1 MAGLSAPWPAM
12 GELAGEE
19 GEGEREVWCAA
30 AGGTRGGMGRGVG
43 AQSRV
48 CLLLAARVLYVR
60 RRKK

>member
-1 MAGLSAPWPAM
+1 M
-12 GELAGEE
+12 GELDGEE

-60 RRKK
+60 RKK